1 MTQDCG
7 RLAGS
12 TNAPEVLL
20 AWIRM
25 GAWGALGSMRIW
37 GLEASVR
44 ETRTFTNGLNKQK
57 HAMFVI
63 KKNESWDE
71 QGLSESFPGQRTSRG
86 KPQ

>member
-1 MTQDCG
+1 
-7 RLAGS
+7 
-12 TNAPEVLL
+12 
-20 AWIRM
+20 M

-63 KKNESWDE
+63 KKNESWDSKASRSHFQVNE
-71 QGLSESFPGQRTSRG
+71 HPGENLSRIVCCSCNE
-86 KPQ
+86 